1 MGCAIC
7 GRVWREWRGLGIWGW
22 GWEDRG
28 GTEGGRCL
36 DGSESR
42 WPSHNGPLS
51 LVCIFLSSCFL
62 KILSIDFRSNNEII
76 FYIEALPP

>member
-1 MGCAIC
+1 MLEYGGSGGGSGYGAGA
-7 GRVWREWRGLGIWGW
+7 GRTGEARRVAAASTTASRNGL
-22 GWEDRG
+22 
-28 GTEGGRCL
+28 L
-36 DGSESR
+36 
-42 WPSHNGPLS
+42 GPLS